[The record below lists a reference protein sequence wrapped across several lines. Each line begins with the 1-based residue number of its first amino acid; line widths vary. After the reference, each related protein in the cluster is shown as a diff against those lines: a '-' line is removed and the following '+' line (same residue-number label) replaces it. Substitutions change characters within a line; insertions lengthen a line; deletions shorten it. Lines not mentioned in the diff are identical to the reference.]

1 MLQSLQVHI
10 CMRFIQR
17 VPRIARLSSLGYANP
32 QAIAS
37 PRRRRGARSARTAAR
52 AAWPGRP
59 ARRAAPRRRRRARA
73 SAPSCRGRSPSS
85 ASTASRPRARA
96 RPPAAL
102 AAAGVPAC
110 GARLEGGGGRER
122 TAHLVEVLV
131 SEAAV
136 EARLVGVVVVAVVAR
151 RRLSQRDV
159 SPAASRRAAVWSS
172 AVRARRIALHSKPA
186 RCGRAEAWAPRV
198 GGGGR
203 GADRPGRLGAV
214 GGEAAAADV
223 LVEARRQPRAGALD
237 HRPDGGQGPAVR
249 AWRSGPGGRGLA
261 VGARRSGP
269 ARQGLA
275 VRAPR
280 RLRSRARCAAPPRPR
295 PC

>member
-110 GARLEGGGGRER
+110 GARLEGGGRER